1 MEESLKKKI
10 LDYAFLLI
18 IAGAI
23 VGFDQWTKALVRNT
37 IPFGGSWSPFAWLAP
52 YARIVHWNN
61 TGAAFGLFQ
70 GYNIIFSVLAIG
82 VSFAILY
89 YFPRIPPEDWVIHVA
104 LTMQLGG
111 AVGNLVDRVVMGTVT
126 DFISVGNFAVFNV
139 ADSSIS
145 VGVAILLL
153 AVLYKDWQDKK
164 SMQKNV
170 DPAVPSSEKNQ
181 LSDVENQ
188 EMHQ

>member
-1 MEESLKKKI
+1 LKKYIK
-10 LDYAFLLI
+10 DYVFLLI
-18 IAGAI
+18 IAGI
-23 VGFDQWTKALVRNT
+23 IIGVDQWTKALVRNL
-37 IPFGGSWSPFAWLAP
+37 IPFGESWPHLNWLTP

-70 GYNIIFSVLAIG
+70 GYNIVFCVLAVI
-82 VSFAILY
+82 VSLAILY
-89 YFPRIPPEDWVIHVA
+89 YFPRIPPQDWVIRVA
-104 LTMQLGG
+104 LSMQLGG
-111 AVGNLVDRVVMGTVT
+111 AVGNLVDRVTMGTVT

-153 AVLYKDWQDKK
+153 AVLYKDWQEKK
-164 SMQKNV
+164 MAQNKAGDNS
-170 DPAVPSSEKNQ
+170 AFGEKGQ
-181 LSDVENQ
+181 LPKGDNQ